1 MALTDRQAELAVKL
15 VAKYN
20 KQLNRLGIELDGIEQ
35 NPVFRMPTRQV
46 DRTRRVTIKDGKI
59 LVTFPFDDSL
69 ITQLRAI
76 NSKYTSISSLYFD
89 YADKNWVVP
98 FSEPII
104 LELNDIVVKANFELD
119 QNFKLLVDKI
129 LDVKQQPYLIELNFD
144 SFGNLYI
151 EHAEESLVEYIE
163 NNCGGFNSSN
173 LLKLV
178 DLSSALG
185 YSVSPKIVE
194 ELVAKYPSVNVNH
207 LLLRENHVS
216 DLKQVTEYCRL
227 VDRQQVYVH
236 TNNQLWLRSELINYY
251 SSSEIANNIHYIN
264 KVGPNLDKIP
274 TLITTE
280 AMMAGIKRQHMLQI
294 ADKIFFYTKTVFH
307 QLNT

>member
-1 MALTDRQAELAVKL
+1 
-15 VAKYN
+15 
-20 KQLNRLGIELDGIEQ
+20 
-35 NPVFRMPTRQV
+35 
-46 DRTRRVTIKDGKI
+46 
-59 LVTFPFDDSL
+59 
-69 ITQLRAI
+69 
-76 NSKYTSISSLYFD
+76 
-89 YADKNWVVP
+89 
-98 FSEPII
+98 
-104 LELNDIVVKANFELD
+104 
-119 QNFKLLVDKI
+119 
-129 LDVKQQPYLIELNFD
+129 
-144 SFGNLYI
+144 
-151 EHAEESLVEYIE
+151 
-163 NNCGGFNSSN
+163 
-173 LLKLV
+173 
-178 DLSSALG
+178 
-185 YSVSPKIVE
+185 
-194 ELVAKYPSVNVNH
+194 VAKYPSVNVNH

-227 VDRQQVYVH
+227 VGRQQVYVH